1 MGRRDVALARP
12 CAAVTQRRE
21 LWPHALQLSAR
32 SRWVPSTCSPHR
44 PRSWHPQ
51 AAEMLLGAPPRAT
64 SHCCRVQRC
73 CQHGHSPPPR
83 MLHQHP
89 RVSRMAGPQGPG
101 AGDPRD
107 TAPRIPVPSPAAA
120 VGHSLSGWTSTPVPP
135 KKQTVR
141 VSRGQRL
148 QRCTHLTLRAPLA
161 LQHSGLL
168 PHSFAVGVQGTPG
181 TGEAVGAQWEL
192 KAGGCAHPEPPE
204 PGHRVGALVPQP
216 SSAPAA
222 SADLGQPPRTAVL
235 GVAQP
240 GGGGGPTQPHP
251 TARSPQPWA
260 GLSQ

>member
-51 AAEMLLGAPPRAT
+51 AAEMLLGAPPPSHQPLLQGAT
-64 SHCCRVQRC
+64 LLPAWPQS
-73 CQHGHSPPPR
+73 PPR

-135 KKQTVR
+135 QKADCAGVPRPEVAEMHPLNPSGSAGPAAQWVAAAQFR
-141 VSRGQRL
+141 CRG
-148 QRCTHLTLRAPLA
+148 A
-161 LQHSGLL
+161 GD
-168 PHSFAVGVQGTPG
+168 PG
-181 TGEAVGAQWEL
+181 DRRGCRGAVGAESRRL
-192 KAGGCAHPEPPE
+192 CPP
-204 PGHRVGALVPQP
+204 
-216 SSAPAA
+216 
-222 SADLGQPPRTAVL
+222 
-235 GVAQP
+235 
-240 GGGGGPTQPHP
+240 
-251 TARSPQPWA
+251 
-260 GLSQ
+260 